1 MKNFTL
7 WFILFE
13 FHISFFFVFFV
24 DKNFI
29 MSKPIHNLKSVKKVL
44 DALLKSYGIDTK
56 IKNYQVLE
64 NFSEIVGENIA
75 KHAKAE
81 RIESGKLFLSVT
93 SGVWRQELSFRKEEM
108 IKKINNYY
116 RQEIV
121 KDIIFR

>member
-1 MKNFTL
+1 
-7 WFILFE
+7 
-13 FHISFFFVFFV
+13 
-24 DKNFI
+24 

>member
-1 MKNFTL
+1 
-7 WFILFE
+7 
-13 FHISFFFVFFV
+13 
-24 DKNFI
+24 

-44 DALLKSYGIDTK
+44 DALLKAYGIDTK

-64 NFSEIVGENIA
+64 NFAEIVGESIA